1 MDPVL
6 TPEELDQALEAHRW
20 TARDWARSDGAALLT
35 SALQMVAGSILM
47 CATGLALGEGT
58 RLASAAISARDGGKT
73 VNEIQRAFDRAATIN
88 DITTISGKDLEVTKE
103 GNTVV
108 VTFRYEKKVHLF
120 YNVSLL
126 IEYAGS
132 TEP

>member
-1 MDPVL
+1 MLGIMIICAVIVL
-6 TPEELDQALEAHRW
+6 VAVGALKVVPTYLEFRNI
-20 TARDWARSDGAALLT
+20 R
-35 SALQMVAGSILM
+35 
-47 CATGLALGEGT
+47 
-58 RLASAAISARDGGKT
+58 SAAISARDGGKT

-103 GNTVV
+103 GNTVI

-120 YNVSLL
+120 YNVSLV